1 MRLSP
6 FLVLLMAIFP
16 AWAIAQPTL
25 DTLVLHRVLP
35 VQARFA
41 TTDNLGNIYIITPK
55 NAIEKYSP
63 EGQLLTR
70 YSTNRT
76 GIAAAIDAT
85 NPLKVIVWYA
95 DFRVVAFFDRSL
107 TPLGE
112 INLIHAGY
120 PEVRTVAAAADGNLW
135 LYDEVVFQLKKIS
148 PEGTKLAESQRLN
161 ALFAERLPIEALRDD
176 GSQVYAFSPPQGLLC
191 FDTYGQFRH
200 RLPIPGAIACI
211 AADERVT
218 CLTERTVLVLDRLR
232 LSERS
237 FLLPAAEQKAYRW
250 LGAAELLVQN
260 GSQLEV
266 WRWGH

>member
-1 MRLSP
+1 MLWS
-6 FLVLLMAIFP
+6 VAIFP
-16 AWAIAQPTL
+16 TWATAQPTL
-25 DTLVLHRVLP
+25 DTLVLHRALP

-41 TTDNLGNIYIITPK
+41 TTDNLGNLYIITPK

-63 EGQLLTR
+63 DGHLLTR
-70 YSTNRT
+70 YSTNRSGMAT
-76 GIAAAIDAT
+76 AIDAT

-148 PEGTKLAESQRLN
+148 PEGAGLAESQRLN

-176 GSQVYAFSPPQGLLC
+176 GNQVYAFSPSQGLLC
-191 FDTYGQFRH
+191 FDTYGQFRY
-200 RLPIPGAIACI
+200 RMPIPSAITCV
-211 AADERVT
+211 AADERAT
-218 CLTERTVLVLDRLR
+218 CLMEKSVLVLDRLR

-237 FLLPAAEQKAYRW
+237 FLLPAAGQKTHRW

-260 GSQLEV
+260 GPQLEV
-266 WRWGH
+266 WRWRH